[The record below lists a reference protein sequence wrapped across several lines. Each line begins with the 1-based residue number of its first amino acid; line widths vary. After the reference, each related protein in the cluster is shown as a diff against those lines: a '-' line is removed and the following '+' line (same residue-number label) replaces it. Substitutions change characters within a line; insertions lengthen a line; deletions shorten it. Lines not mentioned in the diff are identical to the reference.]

1 MEVTCL
7 NDAVEVRHAYLAI
20 SALVDVWV
28 PVSFFSLLRGHHV
41 VAFVPS
47 IAVRLFQ
54 GLLHPLL
61 SQAKFRSLKLE
72 IACRL

>member
-1 MEVTCL
+1 MATWLFLLLWMCGFL
-7 NDAVEVRHAYLAI
+7 FRI
-20 SALVDVWV
+20 C
-28 PVSFFSLLRGHHV
+28 SLLRGHHV

-61 SQAKFRSLKLE
+61 SQAKFRSLELE